1 MKESYDEELAIH
13 IGLNPYAD
21 DGNVVGVASARGTGR
36 LGTLSSEILTFV
48 CRPCPVMGK
57 TTRLGSLWRV
67 SKWHGGVVEPSMSE
81 NFKRENREILSAPR
95 RKRRGRS
102 ANLSEGTA
110 GTHADRKSDDFIVL
124 STRANKAA
132 AAVAESVEE
141 RKSPKGSIVDL
152 LRTSRT
158 PRRAWRHLRRKT
170 ITTGSEPLVRD
181 RLTQRRSRMR

>member
-1 MKESYDEELAIH
+1 MKESYEEGVASHL
-13 IGLNPYAD
+13 GLEPYAD
-21 DGNVVGVASARGTGR
+21 DGNVMGVASARGTGR
-36 LGTLSSEILTFV
+36 LGILSSEILTFV

-132 AAVAESVEE
+132 AAVAESVEG
-141 RKSPKGSIVDL
+141 PHPCQTYLYQILDCSIGQN
-152 LRTSRT
+152 T
-158 PRRAWRHLRRKT
+158 RKT
-170 ITTGSEPLVRD
+170 PQMYPWYQYPFLHHYCRISGMWSF
-181 RLTQRRSRMR
+181 